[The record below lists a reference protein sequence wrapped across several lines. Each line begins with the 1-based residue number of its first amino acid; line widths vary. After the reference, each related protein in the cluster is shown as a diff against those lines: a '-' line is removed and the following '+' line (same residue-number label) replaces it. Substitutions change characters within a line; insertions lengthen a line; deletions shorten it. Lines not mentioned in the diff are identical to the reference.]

1 MEFVEA
7 QGVRIPAVG
16 LGTMML
22 KGDTCVEIVSNA
34 IQLGYRQ
41 IDTAQLYGNERE
53 VGEGIRASGIKR
65 EDIFLTT
72 KVTWNRLPEFAKAV
86 EDSLA
91 ALKVPFVDL
100 LLIHWQGHDLTVTE
114 TVKTLCTFKRN
125 GLAKNIGV
133 ANFTVAMLDEAVKA
147 ADEPLINNQI
157 EVHPFL
163 DQAKMIAI
171 CRKYGL
177 SITAYCPNARGKVF
191 GNPVLERIGKAYG
204 KNVAQVALRWLVQQN
219 MIPIPRTANP
229 RHLADNIAIFD
240 FALSDAEMAEIAA
253 LARPDGRVIDPPHAP
268 QWDV

>member
-1 MEFVEA
+1 MQFVEIK
-7 QGVRIPAVG
+7 GVRIPAIG

-22 KGDTCVEIVSNA
+22 KGDVCIEIVSKA
-34 IQLGYRQ
+34 IQLGYRH
-41 IDTAQLYGNERE
+41 IDTAQHYGNERE
-53 VGEGIRASGIKR
+53 VGEGIRASGVKR

-72 KVTWNRLPEFAKAV
+72 KVTWNRLHQFAMAV
-86 EDSLA
+86 DDSLA

-100 LLIHWQGHDLTVTE
+100 LLIHWQGHELTVGE
-114 TVKTLCTFKRN
+114 TVKTLCSFKRE

-147 ADEPLINNQI
+147 ADEPLMNNQI

-163 DQAKMIAI
+163 DQTKVIAAS
-171 CRKYGL
+171 KKHGL

-191 GNPVLERIGKAYG
+191 GNPVLERIGKAHG
-204 KNVAQVALRWLVQQN
+204 KNVAQVTLRWLVQQN

-229 RHLADNIAIFD
+229 QHLADNLAVFD
-240 FALSDAEMAEIAA
+240 FILSDAEMAEIAA